1 MRRLHFALTKKL
13 HMLTYL
19 TFLDLSKACILL
31 SLPPSI
37 QASLNY
43 LQCTFEQIAGGSN
56 AAKAKETL

>member
-1 MRRLHFALTKKL
+1 
-13 HMLTYL
+13 MLTYL